1 MRYVYFCERCRTTF
15 EVEVPD
21 VTQPVP
27 PEAVCPKCGYPHAMQ
42 AFAAVMESGSG
53 CTPGGSC

>member
-15 EVEVPD
+15 EVEVTD
-21 VTQPVP
+21 MTEPVP
-27 PEAVCPKCGYPHAMQ
+27 PEAVCPKCGYPHASK
-42 AFAAVMESGSG
+42 AFVMPATSAG